1 VLEGSYTYNEVMKNK
16 VETKKEL
23 VTYEDICEE
32 AFEPTIAL
40 MMKKYD
46 VLSMSNV
53 QLGDAYQEV
62 RDAIKDGSKEFNEAY
77 KEVIKNLLKRYKK
90 LGVFDLSTE
99 PETEEEKAKKDE
111 QALKVNNPTVSSD
124 SVDKDIRFI

>member
-1 VLEGSYTYNEVMKNK
+1 MKNESENK
-16 VETKKEL
+16 NEF

-46 VLSMSNV
+46 VLSMTND

-62 RDAIKDGSKEFNEAY
+62 RHAVEKGSEEFMKAY
-77 KEVIKNLLKRYKK
+77 LRVIKKLLRRYKK
-90 LGVFDLSTE
+90 QEIFDLTTE
-99 PETEEEKAKKDE
+99 PKTDKEKRKIAE
-111 QALKVNNPTVSSD
+111 QEHIEMKSKNNISSYNGD
-124 SVDKDIRFI
+124 LVLF

>member
-1 VLEGSYTYNEVMKNK
+1 MKKEFENK
-16 VETKKEL
+16 NEL

-46 VLSMSNV
+46 VLSMTND

-62 RDAIKDGSKEFNEAY
+62 RDAVEKGSEEFMKVY
-77 KEVIKNLLKRYKK
+77 LSVIKKLLRRYKK
-90 LGVFDLSTE
+90 QEIFDLTTE
-99 PETEEEKAKKDE
+99 PLSDEEKEKIAKQELIEMKS
-111 QALKVNNPTVSSD
+111 KNNISSYNGHL
-124 SVDKDIRFI
+124 VLF

>member
-1 VLEGSYTYNEVMKNK
+1 MKKEFENKNK
-16 VETKKEL
+16 L

-46 VLSMSNV
+46 VLSMTND

-62 RDAIKDGSKEFNEAY
+62 RDAVEKGSEEFMKAY
-77 KEVIKNLLKRYKK
+77 LSVIKKLLHKYKK
-90 LGVFDLSTE
+90 LGQFNLSTE
-99 PETEEEKAKKDE
+99 PKTEEEKSKIVE
-111 QALKVNNPTVSSD
+111 QNLSD
-124 SVDKDIRFI
+124 MKTQNARSINKEISLY